1 MKLATLVF
9 LLLGCVTSAANT
21 FTMNKG
27 SGTFPNRGYY
37 SFSFGDGAGHGVSI
51 GTLDFPSGWFPA
63 CLPCNPNVMPNTY
76 LLLDSGQ
83 VGNIHLLVNGSIR
96 FSAISFHSS
105 LSPNG
110 IMTVFY
116 KASAQINLSICLDWA
131 CDELGNTYVW
141 GTHPWY
147 ITAQFVPD
155 SRAPGAYDFV
165 KATFSTSPNPVPEP
179 ASAVLLGSG
188 VVAIAVRKFRT
199 LLRAE

>member
-1 MKLATLVF
+1 MKLAALVF

-27 SGTFPNRGYY
+27 SGTFTHGVVGNY
-37 SFSFGDGAGHGVSI
+37 SFSFGDGNGHGLSI
-51 GTLDFPSGWFPA
+51 TTLDFPSGWFA
-63 CLPCNPNVMPNTY
+63 RCLGCNPNLMLDTY

-83 VGNIHLLVNGSIR
+83 SGINNNRVVNGSIR

-131 CDELGNTYVW
+131 CDEVGNTYVW

-179 ASAVLLGSG
+179 
-188 VVAIAVRKFRT
+188 
-199 LLRAE
+199 